1 MSDESPSGRKVI
13 NVSSKSSID
22 LTLQLKLAKEKFQRE
37 RSSRGGQVAAHSTSS
52 SATRHQATEPR
63 EIKEDKKVLEE
74 NELYNK
80 SQEALRRKAKLYKR
94 IKRGD
99 GEHDGENG
107 EGLGGLIVPTRASD
121 RSSDF
126 GDDQS
131 GSSSHS
137 SDEDVEIT
145 DSFGRTRLV
154 PKLKAHLYDVDE
166 DEDNDD
172 DSKPKVARPTNLIYG
187 DAIQHDAF
195 KPDEVLLQK
204 IMYKE
209 DQDVH
214 YDADWEIRDRG
225 VGFYQFSSDKRIR
238 QQQMESIKNIRDEAV
253 NYKEQLIKVQEMRTK
268 SLENR
273 RQAIQEQ
280 RSLSNSR
287 IKEYGVN

>member
-52 SATRHQATEPR
+52 SATRHKATEPR

-99 GEHDGENG
+99 GENDGENG

-126 GDDQS
+126 SDDQS

-154 PKLKAHLYDVDE
+154 SKSKAHLYDVDE